1 MLVPVRRLSA
11 PNADETYRSM
21 GSRLQVVQLHPLV
34 LINVSDHHTRVRA
47 QCQQNKRV
55 IGCLLGKHK
64 GRMVEVANSFE
75 LANEGPGGLHVDTA
89 FLLQRQEQYKQTFGD
104 LELLGWYSTGKDV
117 GQTEMEWNKTIA
129 GVCEN
134 PMCLLL
140 DPECKSASRGLPVKI
155 YLTEM
160 RVVGGVPTNVLIQ
173 SAYEIE
179 AIEAERIAIDQVSKI
194 LQKGQ
199 SGVAGQVSMTLS
211 NLQSAMLLLR
221 KRVAG
226 IQSVLQAMHTGAIPY
241 DFGLVRQVRG
251 LMQSLPA
258 ISTSA
263 LKESLLTEC
272 NDTLLIT
279 YLASLT
285 QQAQALY
292 ELTEKVGA
300 IGAGKFSKRRQLLG
314 AF

>member
-1 MLVPVRRLSA
+1 
-11 PNADETYRSM
+11 
-21 GSRLQVVQLHPLV
+21 V

-47 QCQQNKRV
+47 QCQENKRV

-64 GRMVEVANSFE
+64 GRTVEVANSFE
-75 LANEGPGGLHVDTA
+75 LAHQGPGGLHVDTS

-104 LELLGWYSTGKDV
+104 LELLGWYSTGESV
-117 GQTEMEWNKTIA
+117 GQTELEWNKTIA

-134 PMCLLL
+134 PLCLLL
-140 DPECKSASRGLPVKI
+140 DPECKSSSRGLPVKI

-160 RVVGGVPTNVLIQ
+160 RMVSGVPTNVLIQ

-194 LQKGQ
+194 LEKGQ

-226 IQSVLQAMHTGAIPY
+226 ILGVLRAMDTGAAPY

-258 ISTSA
+258 ISSPA
-263 LKESLLTEC
+263 LKDSLLKEC
-272 NDTLLIT
+272 NDTLLVT

-285 QQAQALY
+285 QQAQALL
-292 ELTEKVGA
+292 ELTDKIGA
-300 IGAGKFSKRRQLLG
+300 IGSSKFSKRRQLLG
-314 AF
+314 AL